1 MMNDPMATPP
11 QGGMPQNNMAQGQTV
26 SMDDAVLDMHLTADV
41 KRALQSKGVDISAV
55 ENRGP
60 KEPVIVIPVS
70 VISNRYPSDSVE
82 GSMKEFIQDMTQN
95 NQPVSASAM
104 TESPTPP
111 QGGLGSPTTMDRPP
125 MTTQSQ
131 PQLKRIRATC
141 SSTAPKG
148 DKMEENNQ
156 EIQEQDQTTEA
167 LLEPTPYRNKYKKDL
182 DKEETEDTA
191 TVSKDTSD
199 EDATPDEERPVDA
212 EEKVFKK
219 RYDDLKRHYDS
230 TLVKHKEQVNSLES
244 QLKENVDKINLPKT
258 KDEVDAWKQKY
269 PDVYDII
276 ETIAYTKAEEK
287 AKKVEA
293 DLKNLETEQIAV
305 KQEKAE
311 VELARLHPDY
321 QDLRKNE
328 DFHKW
333 VDEQDDIIKGWLYS
347 NATNAKLAARAI
359 DLYKSDKNITKQK
372 SNSKLEASK
381 SVTSTSKKDVD
392 ASVKKVWKVS
402 EISKLKPAQFE
413 KFEKEIDLARK
424 EGRIVNG

>member
-1 MMNDPMATPP
+1 MED
-11 QGGMPQNNMAQGQTV
+11 Q
-26 SMDDAVLDMHLTADV
+26 
-41 KRALQSKGVDISAV
+41 REDIQQEKDEPNQV
-55 ENRGP
+55 E
-60 KEPVIVIPVS
+60 
-70 VISNRYPSDSVE
+70 
-82 GSMKEFIQDMTQN
+82 
-95 NQPVSASAM
+95 
-104 TESPTPP
+104 
-111 QGGLGSPTTMDRPP
+111 
-125 MTTQSQ
+125 
-131 PQLKRIRATC
+131 
-141 SSTAPKG
+141 
-148 DKMEENNQ
+148 
-156 EIQEQDQTTEA
+156 EIQTEA
-167 LLEPTPYRNKYKKDL
+167 FLEPTPYRNKYKKDL
-182 DKEETEDTA
+182 DKEETDDTA

-199 EDATPDEERPVDA
+199 EDATPDGERPVDA

-244 QLKENVDKINLPKT
+244 QLQENVDKINLPKT
-258 KDEVDAWKQKY
+258 KDEVNAWKEKY

-321 QDLRKNE
+321 QELRKNE

-333 VDEQDDIIKGWLYS
+333 VDEQDDVIKGWLYS

-372 SNSKLEASK
+372 ASSKLEASK

-402 EISKLKPAQFE
+402 DISKLKPAQFE